1 MVVTF
6 IGHRKLQVDGGFR
19 LQLRK
24 LVLALIDDENADIFL
39 FGSRS
44 AFDELC
50 FETVTEIKKLRPHIK

>member
-1 MVVTF
+1 M
-6 IGHRKLQVDGGFR
+6 
-19 LQLRK
+19 QLRK